1 MTAEEKFWSELYLG
15 VLDVLLKI
23 FLEYMAVSQQYFL
36 GLKINLQKPVIILD
50 CIIRFVQIFFLSFD
64 NVFSDV
70 HLNL

>member
-15 VLDVLLKI
+15 VMDVLLKI

-36 GLKINLQKPVIILD
+36 GLKINLQRPVIILD
-50 CIIRFVQIFFLSFD
+50 CILRFVLIVK
-64 NVFSDV
+64 VFAIACDI

>member
-36 GLKINLQKPVIILD
+36 GLKMNLQKAVIILD
-50 CIIRFVQIFFLSFD
+50 CILRFIKIK
-64 NVFSDV
+64 VFAIACDI